1 MITTTSIESTKS
13 WNNDTSPIQSPPDQ
27 TVCYHC
33 GEHCDHQDIH
43 IEDKIFC
50 CEGCKMV
57 YEILNE
63 NDMCTYYDLENN
75 KAGISLKSGKNVSE
89 YEVLDDIDV
98 QKRLIDFE
106 NDSIVKVT
114 FYMPQ
119 IHCTACIWLLENL
132 YKLQPGIAQ
141 SKVNFLKKET
151 YITYNK
157 SEITLRE
164 VVRLLASIG
173 YAPEINLKDLDEDNP
188 KRSKADKT
196 FFYKL
201 GVAGFAFGNIMLL
214 SFPEYLGLN
223 KTFEGD
229 FARFFS
235 YLNIA
240 LALPVL
246 LFSATEYYQS
256 AWLSLKQRQPNIDIP
271 IALGISVLFLRSL
284 FEILSQTG
292 PGYLDSMAG
301 LVFFLLIGKW
311 FQRKTYDTITFE
323 RDYKSYFP
331 ISATRRLQNKT
342 ETIALTKLEKG
353 DTIIVKNQELIPS
366 DAMLIKGRANIDY
379 SFVTGEAEPIRKKI
393 GETIYAGGRQIGEAI
408 EVTLTKKVSQSYLTQ
423 LWNDEAFTKPATEFN
438 LMIDKI
444 GRWFT
449 VAILVIAFA
458 TGIYWLINDA
468 ALAMNAFTA
477 VLIIAC
483 PCAIALNI
491 PFALGNALR
500 ILGKNKFYIKNT
512 DVLERMQNITDIV
525 FDKTGTLTSTS
536 TNQLI
541 YEGIDL
547 TDYEQQLVQT
557 LSYQSTHPISKEITK
572 YISQKS
578 SKPVDTI
585 TTILNYTEFIGQGI
599 RAEIDGNQIRIGS
612 ESFIFN
618 IDVSNS
624 RGTFVEI
631 NNEVK
636 GYFTI
641 QNTYRN
647 GIQNLVTDLRN
658 RFKLS
663 LLSGD
668 NDRERVNLS
677 TIFPTQQL
685 HFNQKPKDKL
695 LYIKHEQESGKKVM
709 MLGDGLNDAGALK
722 QSEVGIAVS
731 ENLNQFSPACDAI
744 LDASELSKLSLFIN
758 YVQRSMNL
766 VRFGYILSLIYNIIG
781 LSFAVQGL
789 LEPVI
794 AAILMP
800 LSSVTV
806 VVFGMA
812 STSLL
817 ARRMNLNIDVSSN
830 A

>member
-1 MITTTSIESTKS
+1 MLTATSITKDKKL
-13 WNNDTSPIQSPPDQ
+13 NTQ
-27 TVCYHC
+27 TNCFHC
-33 GEHCDHQDIH
+33 GEDCEHHDIH

-50 CEGCKMV
+50 CDGCKMV

-63 NDMCTYYDLENN
+63 NDLCTYYNLESTQS
-75 KAGISLKSGKNVSE
+75 GISLKSGKNVSD
-89 YEVLDDIDV
+89 YEVLDDLDV
-98 QKRLIDFE
+98 CRQLIDYE
-106 NDSIVKVT
+106 NDIIIKTT
-114 FYMPQ
+114 FYIPQ

-132 YKLQPGIAQ
+132 YKIHSAIAQ
-141 SKVNFLKKET
+141 SKVNFLKKEA
-151 YITYNK
+151 YITFKK
-157 SEITLRE
+157 SETTLRE

-173 YAPEINLKDLDEDNP
+173 YAPEINLGDIDNNEP
-188 KRSKADKT
+188 IKNKTSKI

-214 SFPEYLGLN
+214 SFPDYLGLS

-229 FARFFS
+229 FALFFN
-235 YLNIA
+235 YLNIL

-246 LFSATEYYQS
+246 FYAATDYYKS
-256 AWLSLKQRQPNIDIP
+256 AWLSLQQKRPNIDVP
-271 IALGISVLFLRSL
+271 IALGISVLFARSL

-292 PGYLDSMAG
+292 TGYLDSMVG

-331 ISATRRLQNKT
+331 ISATRRVNGKM

-379 SFVTGEAEPIRKKI
+379 SFVTGEVEPIRKKV
-393 GETIYAGGRQIGEAI
+393 GETIYAGGRQIGEAV

-423 LWNDEAFTKPATEFN
+423 LWNDDAFTKPTSDFN
-438 LMIDKI
+438 LMIDKV
-444 GRWFT
+444 GRVFT
-449 VAILVIAFA
+449 IAILIVATI
-458 TGIYWLINDA
+458 TGIYWLVNDA
-468 ALAMNAFTA
+468 SVAMNAFTA

-491 PFALGNALR
+491 PFALGNTLR

-512 DVLERMQNITDIV
+512 DVIERMQDITDIV

-536 TNQLI
+536 NNQLT
-541 YEGIDL
+541 YEGTDL
-547 TDYEQQLVQT
+547 TDYEQALIKT
-557 LSYQSTHPISKEITK
+557 LASQSSHPISQEIFRTIDKKQLSAIDNYKEF
-572 YISQKS
+572 
-578 SKPVDTI
+578 VG
-585 TTILNYTEFIGQGI
+585 LGI
-599 RAEIDGNQIRIGS
+599 VGNIDGNQVWIGS
-612 ESFIFN
+612 EGFIFN
-618 IDVSNS
+618 MEISNS
-624 RGTFVEI
+624 RGTFIEI
-631 NNEVK
+631 NNVVK
-636 GYFTI
+636 GFFTI
-641 QNTYRN
+641 KNSYRPGTN
-647 GIQNLVTDLRN
+647 DLIIDLQQDYN
-658 RFKLS
+658 LS

-668 NDRERVNLS
+668 NDRERTNLS
-677 TIFPTQQL
+677 GIFSPQQL
-685 HFNQKPKDKL
+685 HFNQKPEDKL
-695 LYIKHEQESGKKVM
+695 NFIKNYQNANRKVM

-744 LDASELSKLSLFIN
+744 LDANNLSKLPLFIN
-758 YVQRSMNL
+758 YAKQSMTM
-766 VRFGYILSLIYNIIG
+766 VRIGFVLSLIYNFIG
-781 LSFAVQGL
+781 LSFAIQGL

-806 VVFGMA
+806 VVFGMV

-817 ARRMNLNIDVSSN
+817 AKRIKL
-830 A
+830 

>member
-1 MITTTSIESTKS
+1 MITTTSIESPKTG
-13 WNNDTSPIQSPPDQ
+13 NNNASSTALPSDQ
-27 TVCYHC
+27 TTCYHC
-33 GEHCDHQDIH
+33 GEHCEHQDIH

-50 CEGCKMV
+50 CDGCKMV

-63 NDMCTYYDLENN
+63 NDLCTYYDLEGD
-75 KAGISLKSGKNVSE
+75 KAGISLKSSKDVSD
-89 YEVLDDIDV
+89 YEVLEDEDV

-106 NDSIVKVT
+106 NDTIVKVT

-151 YITYNK
+151 YITYKK

-188 KRSKADKT
+188 KRSKTDKT

-223 KTFEGD
+223 KAFEGD

-246 LFSATEYYQS
+246 LFSATEYYLS
-256 AWLSLKQRQPNIDIP
+256 AWLSLKQKQPNIDIP
-271 IALGISVLFLRSL
+271 IALGITVLFLRSL

-292 PGYLDSMAG
+292 AGYLDSMAG

-342 ETIALTKLEKG
+342 ETIALTKLDKG

-366 DAMLIKGRANIDY
+366 DAILIKGRANIDY

-449 VAILVIAFA
+449 IAILIIAFG

-468 ALAMNAFTA
+468 TLAMNAFTA

-536 TNQLI
+536 KNHLT
-541 YEGIDL
+541 YEGTDL

-557 LSYQSTHPISKEITK
+557 LTYQSTHPISQDITK
-572 YISQKS
+572 SISNNV
-578 SKPVDTI
+578 SKTADAAF
-585 TTILNYTEFIGQGI
+585 TILHYTEFVGQGI
-599 RAEIDGNQIRIGS
+599 SAEIDGNKVRVGS

-641 QNTYRN
+641 KNTYRN
-647 GIQNLVTDLRN
+647 GIQKLVVDLQN

-668 NDRERVNLS
+668 NDSEREHLS
-677 TIFPTQQL
+677 SIFQLQQL
-685 HFNQKPKDKL
+685 HFNKKPEDKL
-695 LYIKHEQESGKKVM
+695 HYIKTEQKSGKKVM

-744 LDASELSKLSLFIN
+744 LDASELSRLSLFIN
-758 YVQRSMNL
+758 YVQRSMTL
-766 VRFGYILSLIYNIIG
+766 VRFGYILSLIYNLIG

-806 VVFGMA
+806 VVFGMV

-817 ARRMNLNIDVSSN
+817 AKRMKL
-830 A
+830 

>member
-1 MITTTSIESTKS
+1 MITTTSIESQKIG
-13 WNNDTSPIQSPPDQ
+13 NNNASPIESPSDQ
-27 TVCYHC
+27 TTCYHC
-33 GEHCDHQDIH
+33 GEHCEHQDIY
-43 IEDKIFC
+43 IEDKFFC
-50 CEGCKMV
+50 CDGCKMV

-63 NDMCTYYDLENN
+63 NDLCTYYDLEGD
-75 KAGISLKSGKNVSE
+75 KAGISLKSSKDVSE
-89 YEVLDDIDV
+89 YEVLEDVDV

-106 NDSIVKVT
+106 NDTIVKVT

-151 YITYNK
+151 YITYKK
-157 SEITLRE
+157 SAITLRE

-188 KRSKADKT
+188 KRSKTDKT

-223 KTFEGD
+223 KAFEGD

-246 LFSATEYYQS
+246 FFSATEYYLS
-256 AWLSLKQRQPNIDIP
+256 AWLSLKQKQPNIDIP
-271 IALGISVLFLRSL
+271 IALGITVLFLRSL

-292 PGYLDSMAG
+292 AGYLDSMAG

-342 ETIALTKLEKG
+342 ETIALTKLDKG

-449 VAILVIAFA
+449 IAILIIAFG

-468 ALAMNAFTA
+468 TLAMNAFTA

-500 ILGKNKFYIKNT
+500 ILGNNKFYIKNT

-536 TNQLI
+536 KNQLT
-541 YEGIDL
+541 YEGTDL
-547 TDYEQQLVQT
+547 TDYELYLVQT
-557 LSYQSTHPISKEITK
+557 LTYQSTHPISQEITK
-572 YISQKS
+572 SISNNV
-578 SKPVDTI
+578 SK
-585 TTILNYTEFIGQGI
+585 TTDAAASILNYTEFVGQGI
-599 RAEIDGNQIRIGS
+599 SAEIDGNRVRLGS
-612 ESFIFN
+612 EGFIFN
-618 IDVSNS
+618 IKVSNS

-631 NNEVK
+631 NDEVK
-636 GYFTI
+636 GYFTLK
-641 QNTYRN
+641 NTYRN
-647 GIQNLVTDLRN
+647 GIQKLVADLQN

-668 NDRERVNLS
+668 NDRERENLS
-677 TIFPTQQL
+677 SIFQSQQL
-685 HFNQKPKDKL
+685 HFNKKPEDKL
-695 LYIKHEQESGKKVM
+695 HYIKTEQKSGKKVM

-758 YVQRSMNL
+758 YVQRSMTL
-766 VRFGYILSLIYNIIG
+766 VRFGYILSLIYNLIG

-806 VVFGMA
+806 VVFGMV

-817 ARRMNLNIDVSSN
+817 AKRMKL
-830 A
+830 

>member
-1 MITTTSIESTKS
+1 MITTTSIESPKTG
-13 WNNDTSPIQSPPDQ
+13 NNNASSTALPSDQ
-27 TVCYHC
+27 TTCYHC
-33 GEHCDHQDIH
+33 GEHCEHQDIH

-50 CEGCKMV
+50 CDGCKMV

-63 NDMCTYYDLENN
+63 NDLCTYYDLEGD
-75 KAGISLKSGKNVSE
+75 KAGISLKSSKDVSD
-89 YEVLDDIDV
+89 YEVLEDEDV

-106 NDSIVKVT
+106 NDTIVKVT

-151 YITYNK
+151 YITYKK

-188 KRSKADKT
+188 QRSKTDKT

-223 KTFEGD
+223 KAFEGD

-246 LFSATEYYQS
+246 LFSATEYYLS
-256 AWLSLKQRQPNIDIP
+256 AWLSLKQKQPNIDIP
-271 IALGISVLFLRSL
+271 IALGITVLFLRSL

-292 PGYLDSMAG
+292 TGYLDSMAG

-342 ETIALTKLEKG
+342 ETIALTKLDKG

-366 DAMLIKGRANIDY
+366 DAILIKGRANIDY

-449 VAILVIAFA
+449 IAILIIAFG

-468 ALAMNAFTA
+468 TLAMNAFTA

-536 TNQLI
+536 KNHLT
-541 YEGIDL
+541 YEGTDL

-557 LSYQSTHPISKEITK
+557 LTYQSTHPISQDITK
-572 YISQKS
+572 SISNNV
-578 SKPVDTI
+578 SKTADAAF
-585 TTILNYTEFIGQGI
+585 TILHYTEFVGQGI
-599 RAEIDGNQIRIGS
+599 SAEIDGNKVRVGS

-641 QNTYRN
+641 KNTYRN
-647 GIQNLVTDLRN
+647 GIQKLVVDLQN

-668 NDRERVNLS
+668 NDSEREHLS
-677 TIFPTQQL
+677 SIFQLQQL
-685 HFNQKPKDKL
+685 HFNKKPEDKL
-695 LYIKHEQESGKKVM
+695 HYIKTEQKSGKKVM

-744 LDASELSKLSLFIN
+744 LDASELSRLSLFIN
-758 YVQRSMNL
+758 YVQRSMTL
-766 VRFGYILSLIYNIIG
+766 VRFGYILSLIYNLIG

-806 VVFGMA
+806 VVFGMV

-817 ARRMNLNIDVSSN
+817 AKRMKL
-830 A
+830 

>member
-1 MITTTSIESTKS
+1 MLTATSITNNQPTTKT
-13 WNNDTSPIQSPPDQ
+13 N
-27 TVCYHC
+27 CYHC

-43 IEDKIFC
+43 IEEKIFC
-50 CEGCKMV
+50 CDGCKMV
-57 YEILNE
+57 FEILNE
-63 NDMCTYYDLENN
+63 NDMCTYYNLENN
-75 KAGISLKSGKNVSE
+75 KAGISLKSGKDVSD
-89 YEVLDDIDV
+89 YEVLEDIDV

-106 NDSIVKVT
+106 NDEIVKAT

-132 YKLQPGIAQ
+132 YKLHPGIAQ

-151 YITYNK
+151 YITYRK
-157 SEITLRE
+157 SETTLRE

-188 KRSKADKT
+188 KRSKASKT
-196 FFYKL
+196 FIYKL

-223 KTFEGD
+223 KTIDGD

-235 YLNIA
+235 YLNIV

-246 LFSATEYYQS
+246 FYSATEYYQS
-256 AWLSLKQRQPNIDIP
+256 AWLSLKQKRPNIDIP
-271 IALGISVLFLRSL
+271 IALGISVLFLRSI

-292 PGYLDSMAG
+292 AGYLDSMAG

-331 ISATRRLQNKT
+331 ISATRRNASNEVQT
-342 ETIALTKLEKG
+342 VALTKLEKG

-393 GETIYAGGRQIGEAI
+393 GETIYAGGRQIGEAV

-423 LWNDEAFTKPATEFN
+423 LWNDEAFTKPSSDFN
-438 LMIDKI
+438 LMIDKV
-444 GRWFT
+444 GKVFT
-449 VAILVIAFA
+449 IAILIIAA
-458 TGIYWLINDA
+458 ITGIYWLINDSS
-468 ALAMNAFTA
+468 LAMNAFTA

-512 DVLERMQNITDIV
+512 DVLERMQNITNIV

-536 TNQLI
+536 KNQLI
-541 YEGIDL
+541 YEGTTL
-547 TDYEQQLVQT
+547 TNYEQHIVWTIVQ
-557 LSYQSTHPISKEITK
+557 QSSHPISQE
-572 YISQKS
+572 ISQYFQQQQQDQNNLK
-578 SKPVDTI
+578 VDDFQET
-585 TTILNYTEFIGQGI
+585 IGQGI
-599 RAEIDGNQIRIGS
+599 AAIIDGNRVRIGS
-612 ESFIFN
+612 EGFIFN
-618 IDVSNS
+618 MEISNS
-624 RGTFVEI
+624 RGTFIEI
-631 NNEVK
+631 NNQIK

-641 QNTYRN
+641 KNTYRS
-647 GIQNLVTDLRN
+647 GIEKLIIDLQN
-658 RFKLS
+658 RFNLS

-668 NDRERVNLS
+668 NDRERGNLS
-677 TIFPTQQL
+677 TMFLPQQL
-685 HFNQKPKDKL
+685 HFNKKPEDKL
-695 LYIKHEQESGKKVM
+695 MYIKDMQTNDKKVM

-744 LDASELSKLSLFIN
+744 LDATELSKLSLFIN
-758 YVQRSMNL
+758 YVKRSMTL
-766 VRFGYILSLIYNIIG
+766 VRISFVLSLIYNVIG

-806 VVFGMA
+806 VVFGMV

-817 ARRMNLNIDVSSN
+817 ARRMKL
-830 A
+830 

>member
-1 MITTTSIESTKS
+1 MLTATSITNNQPTTKT
-13 WNNDTSPIQSPPDQ
+13 N
-27 TVCYHC
+27 CYHC

-43 IEDKIFC
+43 IEEKIFC
-50 CEGCKMV
+50 CDGCKMV
-57 YEILNE
+57 FEILNE
-63 NDMCTYYDLENN
+63 NDLCTYYNLENN
-75 KAGISLKSGKNVSE
+75 KADISLKSGKDVSD
-89 YEVLDDIDV
+89 YEVLEDIDV

-106 NDSIVKVT
+106 NDEIVKAT

-132 YKLQPGIAQ
+132 YKLHPGVAQ

-151 YITYNK
+151 YITYRK
-157 SEITLRE
+157 ADTTLRDI
-164 VVRLLASIG
+164 VRLLASIG

-188 KRSKADKT
+188 KRSKASKT
-196 FFYKL
+196 FIYKL

-223 KTFEGD
+223 KTIDGD

-235 YLNIA
+235 YLNIV

-246 LFSATEYYQS
+246 FYSATEYYQS
-256 AWLSLKQRQPNIDIP
+256 AWLSLKQKRPNIDIP
-271 IALGISVLFLRSL
+271 IALGISVLFLRSI

-292 PGYLDSMAG
+292 AGYLDSMAG

-331 ISATRRLQNKT
+331 ISATRRNASNEVQT
-342 ETIALTKLEKG
+342 VALTKLEKG

-393 GETIYAGGRQIGEAI
+393 GETIYAGGRQIGEAV

-423 LWNDEAFTKPATEFN
+423 LWNDEAFTKPSSDFN
-438 LMIDKI
+438 LMIDKV
-444 GRWFT
+444 GKVFT
-449 VAILVIAFA
+449 IAILIIAA
-458 TGIYWLINDA
+458 ITGIYWLINDSS
-468 ALAMNAFTA
+468 LAMNAFTA

-512 DVLERMQNITDIV
+512 DVLERMQNITNIV

-536 TNQLI
+536 KNQLI
-541 YEGIDL
+541 YEGTTL
-547 TDYEQQLVQT
+547 TNYEQHIVRTIVQ
-557 LSYQSTHPISKEITK
+557 QSSHPISQE
-572 YISQKS
+572 ISQYFQQQQQQQDQNNLK
-578 SKPVDTI
+578 VDDFQET
-585 TTILNYTEFIGQGI
+585 IGQGI
-599 RAEIDGNQIRIGS
+599 AAIIDGNRVRIGS
-612 ESFIFN
+612 EGFIFN
-618 IDVSNS
+618 MEISNS
-624 RGTFVEI
+624 RGTFIEI
-631 NNEVK
+631 NNQIK

-641 QNTYRN
+641 KNTYRS
-647 GIQNLVTDLRN
+647 GIEKLIIDLQN
-658 RFKLS
+658 RFNLS

-668 NDRERVNLS
+668 NDRERGNLS
-677 TIFPTQQL
+677 TMFLPQQL
-685 HFNQKPKDKL
+685 HFNKKPEDKL
-695 LYIKHEQESGKKVM
+695 MYIKDMQTNDKKVM

-744 LDASELSKLSLFIN
+744 LDATELSKLSLFIN
-758 YVQRSMNL
+758 YVKRSMTL
-766 VRFGYILSLIYNIIG
+766 VRIGFVLSLIYNVIG

-806 VVFGMA
+806 VVFGMV

-817 ARRMNLNIDVSSN
+817 ARRMKL
-830 A
+830 

>member
-1 MITTTSIESTKS
+1 MLTATSITNNQPTTKT
-13 WNNDTSPIQSPPDQ
+13 N
-27 TVCYHC
+27 CYHC

-43 IEDKIFC
+43 IEEKIFC
-50 CEGCKMV
+50 CDGCKMV
-57 YEILNE
+57 FEILNE
-63 NDMCTYYDLENN
+63 NDMCTYYNLENN
-75 KAGISLKSGKNVSE
+75 KAGISLKSGKDVSD
-89 YEVLDDIDV
+89 YEVLEDIDV

-106 NDSIVKVT
+106 NDEIVKAT

-132 YKLQPGIAQ
+132 YKLHPGVAQ

-151 YITYNK
+151 YITYRK
-157 SEITLRE
+157 ADTTLRDI
-164 VVRLLASIG
+164 VRLLASIG

-188 KRSKADKT
+188 KRSKASKT
-196 FFYKL
+196 FIYKL

-223 KTFEGD
+223 KTIDGD

-235 YLNIA
+235 YLNIV

-246 LFSATEYYQS
+246 FYSATEYYQS
-256 AWLSLKQRQPNIDIP
+256 AWLSLKQKRPNIDIP
-271 IALGISVLFLRSL
+271 IALGISVLFLRSI

-292 PGYLDSMAG
+292 AGYLDSMAG

-331 ISATRRLQNKT
+331 ISATRRNASNEVQT
-342 ETIALTKLEKG
+342 VALTKLEKG

-393 GETIYAGGRQIGEAI
+393 GETIYAGGRQIGEAV

-423 LWNDEAFTKPATEFN
+423 LWNDEAFTKPSSDFN
-438 LMIDKI
+438 LMIDKV
-444 GRWFT
+444 GKVFT
-449 VAILVIAFA
+449 IAILIIAA
-458 TGIYWLINDA
+458 ITGIYWLINDSS
-468 ALAMNAFTA
+468 LAMNAFTA

-512 DVLERMQNITDIV
+512 DVLERMQNITNIV

-536 TNQLI
+536 KNQLI
-541 YEGIDL
+541 YEGTTL
-547 TDYEQQLVQT
+547 TNYEQHIVWTIVQ
-557 LSYQSTHPISKEITK
+557 QSSHPISQE
-572 YISQKS
+572 ISQYFQQQQQDQNNLK
-578 SKPVDTI
+578 VDDFQET
-585 TTILNYTEFIGQGI
+585 IGQGI
-599 RAEIDGNQIRIGS
+599 AAIIDGNRVRIGS
-612 ESFIFN
+612 EGFIFN
-618 IDVSNS
+618 MEISNS
-624 RGTFVEI
+624 RGTFIEI
-631 NNEVK
+631 NNQIK

-641 QNTYRN
+641 KNTYRS
-647 GIQNLVTDLRN
+647 GIEKLIIDLQN
-658 RFKLS
+658 RFNLS

-668 NDRERVNLS
+668 NDRERGNLS
-677 TIFPTQQL
+677 TMFLPQQL
-685 HFNQKPKDKL
+685 HFNKKPEDKL
-695 LYIKHEQESGKKVM
+695 MYIKDMQTNDKKVM

-744 LDASELSKLSLFIN
+744 LDATELSKLSLFIN
-758 YVQRSMNL
+758 YVKRSMTL
-766 VRFGYILSLIYNIIG
+766 VRISFVLSLIYNVIG

-806 VVFGMA
+806 VVFGMV

-817 ARRMNLNIDVSSN
+817 ARRMKL
-830 A
+830 

>member
-1 MITTTSIESTKS
+1 
-13 WNNDTSPIQSPPDQ
+13 
-27 TVCYHC
+27 
-33 GEHCDHQDIH
+33 
-43 IEDKIFC
+43 
-50 CEGCKMV
+50 MV

-63 NDMCTYYDLENN
+63 NDLCTYYDLEGD
-75 KAGISLKSGKNVSE
+75 KAGISLKSSKDVSD
-89 YEVLDDIDV
+89 YEVLEDEDV

-106 NDSIVKVT
+106 NDTIVKVT

-151 YITYNK
+151 YITYKK

-188 KRSKADKT
+188 KRSKTDKT

-223 KTFEGD
+223 KAFEGD

-246 LFSATEYYQS
+246 LFSATEYYLS
-256 AWLSLKQRQPNIDIP
+256 AWLSLKQKQPNIDIP
-271 IALGISVLFLRSL
+271 IALGITVLFLRSL

-292 PGYLDSMAG
+292 AGYLDSMAG

-342 ETIALTKLEKG
+342 ETIALTKLDKG

-366 DAMLIKGRANIDY
+366 DAILIKGRANIDY

-449 VAILVIAFA
+449 IAILIIAFG

-468 ALAMNAFTA
+468 TLAMNAFTA

-536 TNQLI
+536 KNHLT
-541 YEGIDL
+541 YEGTDL

-557 LSYQSTHPISKEITK
+557 LTYQSTHPISQDITK
-572 YISQKS
+572 SISNNV
-578 SKPVDTI
+578 SKTADAAF
-585 TTILNYTEFIGQGI
+585 TILHYTEFVGQGI
-599 RAEIDGNQIRIGS
+599 SAEIDGNKVRVGS

-641 QNTYRN
+641 KNTYRN
-647 GIQNLVTDLRN
+647 GIQKLVVDLQN

-668 NDRERVNLS
+668 NDSEREHLS
-677 TIFPTQQL
+677 SIFQLQQL
-685 HFNQKPKDKL
+685 HFNKKPEDKL
-695 LYIKHEQESGKKVM
+695 HYIKTEQKSGKKVM

-744 LDASELSKLSLFIN
+744 LDASELSRLSLFIN
-758 YVQRSMNL
+758 YVQRSMTL
-766 VRFGYILSLIYNIIG
+766 VRFGYILSLIYNLIG

-806 VVFGMA
+806 VVFGMV

-817 ARRMNLNIDVSSN
+817 AKRMKL
-830 A
+830 

>member
-1 MITTTSIESTKS
+1 MLTTTSIDPKDLGAKNNNTTTK
-13 WNNDTSPIQSPPDQ
+13 T
-27 TVCYHC
+27 TCYHC
-33 GEHCDHQDIH
+33 GEDCDHQDIH
-43 IEDKIFC
+43 IEEKIFC
-50 CEGCKMV
+50 CDGCKMV

-63 NDMCTYYDLENN
+63 NDMCTYYDLESN
-75 KAGISLKSGKNVSE
+75 KAGISLKSGKDVSD
-89 YEVLDDIDV
+89 YEVLEDVDV
-98 QKRLIDFE
+98 QKQLIDFE
-106 NDSIVKVT
+106 NDTIVKVT

-132 YKLQPGIAQ
+132 YKLHPGIAQ
-141 SKVNFLKKET
+141 SKVNFLKKEA
-151 YITYNK
+151 YITYRK
-157 SEITLRE
+157 SETTLRE

-173 YAPEINLKDLDEDNP
+173 YAPEINLKDLDDEDP
-188 KRSKADKT
+188 KRSKVDKT

-201 GVAGFAFGNIMLL
+201 GIAGFAFGNIMLL

-223 KTFEGD
+223 KTFDGD

-246 LFSATEYYQS
+246 LYSATEYYQS
-256 AWLSLKQRQPNIDIP
+256 AWLSLKQKRPNIDIP
-271 IALGISVLFLRSL
+271 IALGISVLFLRSI

-292 PGYLDSMAG
+292 AGYLDSMAG

-331 ISATRRLQNKT
+331 ISATRRTDGKT

-444 GRWFT
+444 GRIFT
-449 VAILVIAFA
+449 IAILVIAFA
-458 TGIYWLINDA
+458 TGIYWLINDSS
-468 ALAMNAFTA
+468 LAMNAFTA

-536 TNQLI
+536 KNQLI
-541 YEGIDL
+541 YEGTELTTYENQLIYALTNQSSHPVSQEVKRWITEASGQAANDRQPLVLRL
-547 TDYEQQLVQT
+547 TDF
-557 LSYQSTHPISKEITK
+557 KE
-572 YISQKS
+572 
-578 SKPVDTI
+578 
-585 TTILNYTEFIGQGI
+585 LIGQGI
-599 RAEIDGNQIRIGS
+599 SAKIDDNQVRIGS
-612 ESFIFN
+612 EGFIFN
-618 IDVSNS
+618 MEISNS
-624 RGTFVEI
+624 RGTFIEI
-631 NNEVK
+631 NGQVK

-641 QNTYRN
+641 KNTYRN
-647 GIQNLVTDLRN
+647 GIEKLIIDLQN
-658 RFKLS
+658 RFNLS

-668 NDRERVNLS
+668 NDRERGNLS
-677 TIFPTQQL
+677 SIFSPQQL
-685 HFNQKPKDKL
+685 HFNKKPEDKL
-695 LYIKHEQESGKKVM
+695 IYIKNEQENGKKVM

-744 LDASELSKLSLFIN
+744 LDATELSKLTLFIH
-758 YVQRSMNL
+758 YVKRSMTL
-766 VRFGYILSLIYNIIG
+766 VRIGFILSLIYNLIG

-806 VVFGMA
+806 VVFGMV
-812 STSLL
+812 STTLL
-817 ARRMNLNIDVSSN
+817 ARRMKL
-830 A
+830 

>member
-1 MITTTSIESTKS
+1 MLTTTSIDPKDFGAKNNNTTTK
-13 WNNDTSPIQSPPDQ
+13 T
-27 TVCYHC
+27 TCYHC
-33 GEHCDHQDIH
+33 GEDCDHQDIH
-43 IEDKIFC
+43 IEEKIFC
-50 CEGCKMV
+50 CDGCKMV

-63 NDMCTYYDLENN
+63 NDMCTYYDLESN
-75 KAGISLKSGKNVSE
+75 KAGISLKSGKDVSD
-89 YEVLDDIDV
+89 YEVLEDVDV
-98 QKRLIDFE
+98 QKQLIDFE
-106 NDSIVKVT
+106 NDTIVKVT

-132 YKLQPGIAQ
+132 YKLHPGIAQ
-141 SKVNFLKKET
+141 SKVNFLKKEAYTT
-151 YITYNK
+151 YRK
-157 SEITLRE
+157 SETTLRE

-173 YAPEINLKDLDEDNP
+173 YAPEINLKDLDDEDP
-188 KRSKADKT
+188 KRSKVDKT

-201 GVAGFAFGNIMLL
+201 GIAGFAFGNIMLL

-223 KTFEGD
+223 KTFDGD

-246 LFSATEYYQS
+246 LYSATEYYQS
-256 AWLSLKQRQPNIDIP
+256 AWLSLKQKRPNIDIP
-271 IALGISVLFLRSL
+271 IALGISVLFLRSI

-292 PGYLDSMAG
+292 AGYLDSMAG

-331 ISATRRLQNKT
+331 ISATRRTDGKT

-444 GRWFT
+444 GRIFT
-449 VAILVIAFA
+449 IAILVIAFA
-458 TGIYWLINDA
+458 TGIYWLINDSS
-468 ALAMNAFTA
+468 LAMNAFTA

-536 TNQLI
+536 KNQLI
-541 YEGIDL
+541 YEGTELTAYENQLIYALTNQSSHPVSQEVKRWITEASGQAANDRQPLVLRL
-547 TDYEQQLVQT
+547 TDF
-557 LSYQSTHPISKEITK
+557 KE
-572 YISQKS
+572 
-578 SKPVDTI
+578 
-585 TTILNYTEFIGQGI
+585 LIGQGI
-599 RAEIDGNQIRIGS
+599 SAKIDDNQVRIGS
-612 ESFIFN
+612 EGFIFN
-618 IDVSNS
+618 MEISNS
-624 RGTFVEI
+624 RGTFIEI
-631 NNEVK
+631 NGQVK

-641 QNTYRN
+641 KNTYRN
-647 GIQNLVTDLRN
+647 GIEKLIIDLQN
-658 RFKLS
+658 RFNLS

-668 NDRERVNLS
+668 NDRERGNLS
-677 TIFPTQQL
+677 SIFSPQQL
-685 HFNQKPKDKL
+685 HFNKKPEDKL
-695 LYIKHEQESGKKVM
+695 IYIKNEQENGKKVM

-744 LDASELSKLSLFIN
+744 LDATELSKLTLFIH
-758 YVQRSMNL
+758 YVKRSMTL
-766 VRFGYILSLIYNIIG
+766 VRIGFILSLIYNLIG

-806 VVFGMA
+806 VVFGMV
-812 STSLL
+812 STTLL
-817 ARRMNLNIDVSSN
+817 ARRMKL
-830 A
+830 

>member
-1 MITTTSIESTKS
+1 MLLTTDIKS
-13 WNNDTSPIQSPPDQ
+13 KPDSQ
-27 TVCYHC
+27 TLTNLPCFHC
-33 GEHCDHQDIH
+33 GEDCDTPEIH
-43 IEDKIFC
+43 LEDKVFC
-50 CEGCKMV
+50 CDGCKMV

-63 NDMCTYYDLENN
+63 NDLCTYYNLES
-75 KAGISLKSGKNVSE
+75 KRSGISLKAGKDVSD
-89 YEVLDDIDV
+89 YEVLDDVDV
-98 QKRLIDFE
+98 RRQLIDYE
-106 NDSIVKVT
+106 DDTIVKAT

-132 YKLQPGIAQ
+132 YKLHPGVAQ

-151 YITYNK
+151 YITFHK
-157 SEITLRE
+157 SETTLRE

-173 YAPEINLKDLDEDNP
+173 YAPEINLKDIDGDEP
-188 KRSKADKT
+188 KKTNTSKT

-201 GVAGFAFGNIMLL
+201 GVAGFVFGNIMLL

-223 KTFEGD
+223 KSIDGN
-229 FARFFS
+229 FARFFG
-235 YLNIA
+235 YLNIL

-246 LFSATEYYQS
+246 FYSATEYYQS
-256 AWLSLKQRQPNIDIP
+256 AWLSLKQKRPNIDVP
-271 IALGISVLFLRSL
+271 IALGISVLFARSI

-292 PGYLDSMAG
+292 AGYLDSMAG

-331 ISATRRLQNKT
+331 ISATRKT
-342 ETIALTKLEKG
+342 GSIGETVALTKLEKG

-366 DAMLIKGRANIDY
+366 DAILIKGRANIDY

-393 GETIYAGGRQIGEAI
+393 GETIYAGGRQIGDAV

-423 LWNDEAFTKPATEFN
+423 LWNDDAFTKPASNFN
-438 LMIDKI
+438 LMIDKVAQT
-444 GRWFT
+444 FT
-449 VAILVIAFA
+449 VGILIVAAI

-468 ALAMNAFTA
+468 SVAINAFTA

-483 PCAIALNI
+483 PCALALNI

-500 ILGKNKFYIKNT
+500 ILGKNKFYLKNT
-512 DVLERMQNITDIV
+512 DVLERMNNITDLV

-536 TNQLI
+536 NNQLV
-541 YEGIDL
+541 YEGTDL
-547 TDYEQQLVQT
+547 TNEEQT
-557 LSYQSTHPISKEITK
+557 LIW
-572 YISQKS
+572 
-578 SKPVDTI
+578 TI
-585 TTILNYTEFIGQGI
+585 TQQSSHPVSQEIGGWTKDEKRKTDASLDGERIPNTRDLTEFQEFIGLGI
-599 RAEIDGNQIRIGS
+599 SAIVGENAVRIGS
-612 ESFIFN
+612 EGFIFDTE
-618 IDVSNS
+618 IDNS
-624 RGTFVEI
+624 RGTFIEI
-631 NNEVK
+631 NGVVK
-636 GYFTI
+636 GFFTI
-641 QNTYRN
+641 KNTYRF
-647 GIQNLVTDLRN
+647 GIEKLIIDLQK

-668 NDRERVNLS
+668 NDRERGNLGA
-677 TIFPTQQL
+677 IFSPNQL
-685 HFNQKPKDKL
+685 HFNQRPADKL
-695 LYIKHEQESGKKVM
+695 AFIKNYQNEGKKVM

-744 LDASELSKLSLFIN
+744 LDAENLPKLSLFIH
-758 YVQRSMNL
+758 YAKRSMTM
-766 VRFGYILSLIYNIIG
+766 VRIGFVLSLAYNIVG

-789 LEPVI
+789 LAPVI

-806 VVFGMA
+806 VVFGMV

-817 ARRMNLNIDVSSN
+817 GRKLGL
-830 A
+830 